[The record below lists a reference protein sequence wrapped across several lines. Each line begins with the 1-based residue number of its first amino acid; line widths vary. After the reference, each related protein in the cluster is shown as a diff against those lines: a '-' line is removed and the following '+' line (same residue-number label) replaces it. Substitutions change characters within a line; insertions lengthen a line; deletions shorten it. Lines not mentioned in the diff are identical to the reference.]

1 MAINQIT
8 KVIFPNPAAPD
19 GIEEV
24 ALTDWSDRPLYSTA
38 DLFSG
43 FTDEEIRLFS
53 YNEGQNVVNTANMLA
68 ERASTLRDTNI
79 SSASEMDTTEN
90 FLLYA
95 VALEVFEWD
104 YSEQGSAGT
113 FTIPNGGN
121 MPTAPNQM
129 VLHNRLICD
138 MDVSGKSF
146 PTAGFGWF
154 AQGFGPTFGAVFGD
168 AATLRTFANNGSPTA
183 EARYMQ
189 SIPVHIGGTENYNLQ
204 LLNPTGTAVNFVNED
219 GVTVDTT
226 RLMQVRAY
234 LVGLHRRPVG
244 AGGS

>member
-8 KVIFPNPAAPD
+8 KIIFPDPMSPE
-19 GIEEV
+19 GFQEV
-24 ALTDWSDRPLYSTA
+24 ALTDWSDRPLYSMA

-53 YNEGQNVVNTANMLA
+53 YNEGQNVVNTANMTD
-68 ERASTLRDTNI
+68 ERQATLVDTNI
-79 SSASEMDTTEN
+79 SAQSELDTTEN

-95 VALEVFEWD
+95 IALEVFEWQ
-104 YSEQGSAGT
+104 YSEQAGVGT

-129 VLHNRLICD
+129 VLHNRLICEL
-138 MDVSGKSF
+138 DVSGKPF
-146 PTAGFGWF
+146 PQAGFGWF

-168 AATLRTFANNGSPTA
+168 AATLRTFANNGNPTA

-189 SIPVHIGGTENYNLQ
+189 SIPVHIGGTEDYNL
-204 LLNPTGTAVNFVNED
+204 LLINSPGTAVNFVTEAGATDAN
-219 GVTVDTT
+219 